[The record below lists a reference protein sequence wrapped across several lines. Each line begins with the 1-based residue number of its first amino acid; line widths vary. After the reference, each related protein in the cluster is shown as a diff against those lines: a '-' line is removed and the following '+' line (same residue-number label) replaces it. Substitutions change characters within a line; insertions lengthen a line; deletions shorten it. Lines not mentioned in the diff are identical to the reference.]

1 MSNTAI
7 QKAMENA
14 EASINME
21 GLYVSDLCKELCEKL
36 LKKEITF
43 PNTAKRWIAFASP
56 LQARP
61 ARSENSITLWPSLPS
76 RIMQSPR
83 VKPRFPMFGLNT
95 AQGA

>member
-1 MSNTAI
+1 MSSAAI

-43 PNTAKRWIAFASP
+43 EDYIRHVTA
-56 LQARP
+56 
-61 ARSENSITLWPSLPS
+61 
-76 RIMQSPR
+76 
-83 VKPRFPMFGLNT
+83 
-95 AQGA
+95 GALADGV

>member
-1 MSNTAI
+1 MSNTAL

-43 PNTAKRWIAFASP
+43 EEYMRHVTA
-56 LQARP
+56 
-61 ARSENSITLWPSLPS
+61 
-76 RIMQSPR
+76 
-83 VKPRFPMFGLNT
+83 
-95 AQGA
+95 GALANGV

>member
-1 MSNTAI
+1 MSKTAI

-43 PNTAKRWIAFASP
+43 EEYMRHVTTGALA
-56 LQARP
+56 
-61 ARSENSITLWPSLPS
+61 NSI
-76 RIMQSPR
+76 
-83 VKPRFPMFGLNT
+83 V
-95 AQGA
+95 

>member
-43 PNTAKRWIAFASP
+43 DEYMRQVTAGDLA
-56 LQARP
+56 
-61 ARSENSITLWPSLPS
+61 NG
-76 RIMQSPR
+76 
-83 VKPRFPMFGLNT
+83 V
-95 AQGA
+95 

>member
-1 MSNTAI
+1 MSNAAI

-43 PNTAKRWIAFASP
+43 EEYMKR
-56 LQARP
+56 
-61 ARSENSITLWPSLPS
+61 ITEGTEAYG
-76 RIMQSPR
+76 
-83 VKPRFPMFGLNT
+83 V
-95 AQGA
+95 